1 MGYKILGF
9 LVWRVI
15 RWELD
20 RTLAR
25 LDRKAAMAGLGGLLI
40 AGLVIGG
47 AIAAQRSPD
56 DS

>member
-9 LVWRVI
+9 LVWRLI

-25 LDRKAAMAGLGGLLI
+25 LDRKAAVAALGGLLI

-47 AIAAQRSPD
+47 AIVAQRSPD

>member
-9 LVWRVI
+9 LVWRLI

-25 LDRKAAMAGLGGLLI
+25 LDRKAAVAGLGGLLI